1 MRTQRVE
8 RRSPIKWLI
17 DNFLKGCLV
26 LVPLA
31 VTGYVV
37 WWAFTTLDRL
47 VPMPIPGLGI
57 ALAGIAITLIGFLTG
72 NAVGRR
78 LVALLDRV
86 LEHLPIVRLLYASLK
101 DLLGAFVGDKQS
113 FDRPVMV
120 RLDEAG
126 VVGVLGF
133 VTCETF
139 DDPAL
144 ADRVA
149 VYLPQSYNFAGNL
162 IVVPRDR
169 ITPVGTDGASFVT
182 FIVSGG
188 VSGMTP
194 AKAYL
199 EEAAPL
205 SRRSRA

>member
-1 MRTQRVE
+1 V
-8 RRSPIKWLI
+8 
-17 DNFLKGCLV
+17 DNFFKGCLV

-31 VTGYVV
+31 VTAYVV
-37 WWAFTTLDRL
+37 WVVFTTLDRW
-47 VPMPIPGLGI
+47 VPMPVPGLGI
-57 ALAGIAITLIGFLTG
+57 GVAAIAITAIGFLTG
-72 NAVGRR
+72 NVVGRR
-78 LVALLDRV
+78 VVALLDRL
-86 LEHLPIVRLLYASLK
+86 LEQLPIVRLLYASLK

-113 FDRPVMV
+113 FDRPVLV
-120 RLDEAG
+120 RLDSEG
-126 VVGVLGF
+126 IVGVLGF
-133 VTCETF
+133 VTCDKL

-169 ITPVGTDGASFVT
+169 ITPVQTDGASFVT

-194 AKAYL
+194 AKTYL

-205 SRRSRA
+205 SRKSRA